1 MFVKN
6 KKRTSIVK
14 VLIIV
19 IGLIIILLSTG
30 CLTASTDKVQIK
42 QIGRNIE
49 KAIKKKDVDL
59 FIQNIS
65 YDYSDPNGGTH
76 DNHINN
82 LPESIIS
89 EIEEAEE
96 LIDSFSYFLE
106 IIADVSIPDDELV
119 FADIF
124 ASGKMK
130 IDISLKACILWNL
143 LCTTLYTDNMEYNV
157 DFIKEDDDEWK
168 IISMV
173 EI

>member
-1 MFVKN
+1 MFAQNKVK
-6 KKRTSIVK
+6 IG
-14 VLIIV
+14 VLM
-19 IGLIIILLSTG
+19 IGLFIVLLLVGCITSSSDNAKII
-30 CLTASTDKVQIK
+30 
-42 QIGRNIE
+42 QIGKNIE
-49 KAIKKKDVDL
+49 KAIEEKDGDL
-59 FIQNIS
+59 FMQNIS
-65 YDYSDPNGGTH
+65 YDYSDSNGGTY

-82 LPESIIS
+82 LPEEIIS
-89 EIEEAEE
+89 QIELAEE

-119 FADIF
+119 FADIY

-143 LCTTLYTDNMEYNV
+143 LCTTLYNENMEYNV

-168 IISMV
+168 IISLE

>member
-1 MFVKN
+1 MFAQNKVK
-6 KKRTSIVK
+6 IGA
-14 VLIIV
+14 LM
-19 IGLIIILLSTG
+19 IGLFIVLLLVGCITSSSDNEKII
-30 CLTASTDKVQIK
+30 
-42 QIGRNIE
+42 QIGKNIE
-49 KAIKKKDVDL
+49 IAIEEKDGDL

-65 YDYSDPNGGTH
+65 YDYTDPNGGTY
-76 DNHINN
+76 DNYINN
-82 LPESIIS
+82 LSENIIS
-89 EIEEAEE
+89 EIDEAEE

-119 FADIF
+119 FVDIY

-143 LCTTLYTDNMEYNV
+143 LCTTLYNENMEYNV

-168 IISMV
+168 IISLE